1 MGKHLCALALLAASA
16 TATAQTENYKHVGS
30 LESAGQLDK
39 DHYSFSYLAPSNT
52 YSDIEW
58 EQYRDKKEKRNTVMV
73 IGLSGYD
80 TYALSVL
87 YKGQADAG
95 QTALDA
101 ATQRYPSADFA
112 LTDLNP
118 ACATTPTDKPFAL
131 DGRMYTFLAVCID
144 QRSRAVYEVGISW
157 RSLILAMKSIDR
169 VAEESAACAEQK
181 RNDPQ
186 ARCPDY
192 LGTYSAAYRKV
203 LSTFAM
209 KGK

>member
-1 MGKHLCALALLAASA
+1 MWKHLCALALLAASA

-30 LESAGQLDK
+30 LKSAGQLDQ
-39 DHYSFSYLAPSNT
+39 DYYAFSYLAPSDT
-52 YSDIEW
+52 YAGIEW
-58 EQYRDKKEKRNTVMV
+58 ERYRDKKEKRNTVMV

-87 YKGQADAG
+87 YKGQSDAG
-95 QTALDA
+95 RTALDEA
-101 ATQRYPSADFA
+101 KQRYPSAEFA
-112 LTDLNP
+112 VTELNS

-131 DGRMYTFLAVCID
+131 DGRMYTFLAVCVD
-144 QRSRAVYEVGISW
+144 ERSRAVYEVGISW
-157 RSLILAMKSIDR
+157 RSLILAMKSLDR
-169 VAEESAACAEQK
+169 VAEESTACAEQK
-181 RNDPQ
+181 HNDPQ

-203 LSTFAM
+203 LSTFSM